1 MESRLASAQELPI
14 LEDLARQI
22 WPGTYAH
29 IISHEQID
37 FMLNWMYSASTLQTQ
52 LNEGHEFYILS
63 AQSKDIGFIA
73 LESTNYQ
80 NQASLKINKL
90 YVLAAF
96 QGNGAGQLLLQKAK
110 ESAQVAGIDQL
121 FLQVN
126 KANSAVQFYLKNG
139 FVIQEEAV
147 FDIGNGFVMD
157 DYVMTFSRWVFCIFV
172 SKNWSMLKIDMHSHI
187 LPKTMPNW
195 TQKFGYGKFIHLE
208 PNTDGSANMMQGG
221 QFFRRI
227 MDNCWDEQLRIEEYK
242 PFRTQVQVVCTIPV
256 MFSYWA
262 KTPDAL
268 ELSRFLNDHIS
279 DLVVRYPKNY
289 IGLATIPMQD
299 PDAAILE
306 LERAKAI
313 GLVGIQIGSNIN
325 DENLNEEKFFPIF
338 EACARLGM
346 AVMIHPWQMM
356 GFDSMK
362 KYWLPWLVGMPAETS
377 RAACSLIFGGVLERL
392 PELRVCFSH
401 AGGSFL
407 PTLGRI
413 EHGFNCRPDLVAVDN
428 PNNPRTYLGKFWVD
442 SITHDIDAFEYIL
455 KMQGSKRVCLGSDYP
470 FPLGDLEIGQFIEDS
485 QLSAA
490 VKEDI
495 FCNATLEWLQLD
507 KSQFINQ

>member
-1 MESRLASAQELPI
+1 
-14 LEDLARQI
+14 
-22 WPGTYAH
+22 
-29 IISHEQID
+29 
-37 FMLNWMYSASTLQTQ
+37 
-52 LNEGHEFYILS
+52 
-63 AQSKDIGFIA
+63 
-73 LESTNYQ
+73 
-80 NQASLKINKL
+80 
-90 YVLAAF
+90 
-96 QGNGAGQLLLQKAK
+96 
-110 ESAQVAGIDQL
+110 
-121 FLQVN
+121 
-126 KANSAVQFYLKNG
+126 
-139 FVIQEEAV
+139 
-147 FDIGNGFVMD
+147 
-157 DYVMTFSRWVFCIFV
+157 
-172 SKNWSMLKIDMHSHI
+172 MLKIDMHSHI
-187 LPKTMPNW
+187 LPQTMPNW

-227 MDNCWDEQLRIEEYK
+227 VENCWDAPLRIEEYK
-242 PFRTQVQVVCTIPV
+242 PFHTQVQVVCTIPV

-262 KTPDAL
+262 KTADAL
-268 ELSRFLNDHIS
+268 ELSRFLNDHIAE
-279 DLVVRYPKNY
+279 LVQRYPKNY

-299 PDAAILE
+299 AEAAILE
-306 LERAKAI
+306 LERAKSI
-313 GLVGIQIGSNIN
+313 GHVGIQIGSNIN
-325 DENLNEEKFFPIF
+325 DENLSEEKFFPIF
-338 EACARLGM
+338 EACERLGM

-392 PELRVCFSH
+392 PNLRVCFSH

-413 EHGFNCRPDLVAVDN
+413 EHGFNCRPDLVAIDN
-428 PNNPRTYLGKFWVD
+428 PHNPRNYLGKFWVD
-442 SITHDIDAFEYIL
+442 SITHDIDALEYIL

-485 QLSAA
+485 SLSTE

-507 KSQFINQ
+507 KNQFI